1 MRTTPIPIIRS
12 DSPQSFRSGHS
23 SSGVFRPLTVA
34 QPAPGQYSL
43 GQTSEFIMMMSE
55 ARLQN
60 TEIRMNLQRLSDK
73 MDAMLAKHQT
83 SKQGGVSNE
92 EILAKLD
99 LVLAPLTITI
109 LAPEAPVML
118 GQEVSLQCIV
128 TGARPVPVIQWM
140 GEVTGTRG
148 EVQCKVSV

>member
-1 MRTTPIPIIRS
+1 MTRNRLVLASVNRTLVNKVITC
-12 DSPQSFRSGHS
+12 
-23 SSGVFRPLTVA
+23 
-34 QPAPGQYSL
+34 
-43 GQTSEFIMMMSE
+43 E
-55 ARLQN
+55 ASN
-60 TEIRMNLQRLSDK
+60 TD
-73 MDAMLAKHQT
+73 LALPRHASVQ
-83 SKQGGVSNE
+83 
-92 EILAKLD
+92 LD

-148 EVQCKVSV
+148 EVQYKVSV